1 MRRLKETIRLNQTN
15 RCPGCH
21 ESFQKVGAS
30 EGRDTSATRTMMITL
45 TLALTLTRSFTPAR
59 SRSRSP
65 TRSPT
70 HHVTTTLQPPTKL
83 MDETDYSHY
92 NVPKLLPCLHT
103 VSQKFLRQYVT
114 HSNPTV
120 THSNP

>member
-21 ESFQKVGAS
+21 ESFQK
-30 EGRDTSATRTMMITL
+30 
-45 TLALTLTRSFTPAR
+45 
-59 SRSRSP
+59 
-65 TRSPT
+65 
-70 HHVTTTLQPPTKL
+70 PPTKL

-103 VSQKFLRQYVT
+103 VSQKFLRQYVAEPIFLPMTTTTTCPYTGPLHAYRQYLSVLCSQQGHAHSTTGVLT
-114 HSNPTV
+114 HLQLWY
-120 THSNP
+120 